1 VAGFERPLTTVV
13 AVAKTLPGAKKHL
26 AAVNLI
32 GCMSEKGHW
41 GLIPA

>member
-1 VAGFERPLTTVV
+1 VTVV

-32 GCMSEKGHW
+32 GCMSEKGYW